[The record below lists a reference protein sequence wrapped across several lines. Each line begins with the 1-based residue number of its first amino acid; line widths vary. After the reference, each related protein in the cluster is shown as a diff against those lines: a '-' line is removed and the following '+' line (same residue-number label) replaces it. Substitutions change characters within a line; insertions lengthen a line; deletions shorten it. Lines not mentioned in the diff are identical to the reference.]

1 MFSSKYIF
9 ETKNTRMMRYLR
21 NFIILMFIFV
31 LTYLAAGYLFIL
43 SSDLET
49 KKSKEAFYK
58 KAPDLIVVFTGDKG
72 RIPYALKL
80 AKEYKSSQ
88 VFITGVHNKNNLET
102 LLEPLPIKDEVNSE
116 NIEIDYLARN
126 TIENAVATLRHLREK
141 RGLKDILVIS
151 HDYHILRIKTILG
164 AIRSDEDDYQFYFS
178 AITTDYSI
186 SNNFKK
192 LYKEVYKFL
201 RSFLFLMIWDS
212 DLDSVQIEL

>member
-9 ETKNTRMMRYLR
+9 ETRNTRMMRYLR
-21 NFIILMFIFV
+21 NFIILVFVFI
-31 LTYLAAGYLFIL
+31 LTYLASGYLFIL

-49 KKSKEAFYK
+49 KKSKEAFFK

-72 RIPYALKL
+72 RIPFALSL
-80 AKEYKSSQ
+80 AKDYKSSQ

-102 LLEPLPIKDEVNSE
+102 FLKPLAIKDEINTE

-151 HDYHILRIKTILG
+151 HDYHILRIKTILS
-164 AIRSDEDDYQFYFS
+164 AISSEEDDYQFYFR
-178 AITTDYSI
+178 AITTDYST